1 MNSRYV
7 KQFLYTLAVCALG
20 VYLASCATQDVSEPA
35 AGQAQAEAPTTQ
47 EPADEAAPAEEPAE
61 EEGATDEPS
70 SPQEP
75 SSQQTSQEDT
85 QSDDPAGEDTAEERT
100 EVPNGD
106 RESQAA
112 AKEQQQEEPSED
124 DEQDGESNEE
134 FVEVS
139 EAEYE
144 KTFSEVEKTIER
156 LNEIIRERNFS
167 EWKKLLTERYVN
179 TFSDPERL
187 AKISETPVMRRNDI
201 ELTSLRDYFRWVVV
215 PSRANARLDDLNFIS
230 EDQVEAIMKVNGR
243 RVILY
248 ELREVDGA
256 WKVDVS

>member
-1 MNSRYV
+1 MKFRHV
-7 KQFLYTLAVCALG
+7 KQFLHALAVCAVS
-20 VYLASCATQDVSEPA
+20 VYLATCATQEAREPA
-35 AGQAQAEAPTTQ
+35 PEQPEPEAP
-47 EPADEAAPAEEPAE
+47 AAEEPAE
-61 EEGATDEPS
+61 EAPAAEEPAS
-70 SPQEP
+70 QQEP
-75 SSQQTSQEDT
+75 SSQETSEADA
-85 QSDDPAGEDTAEERT
+85 QSDGSAEEDTAEEP
-100 EVPNGD
+100 E
-106 RESQAA
+106 ESTQT
-112 AKEQQQEEPSED
+112 PSED
-124 DEQDGESNEE
+124 QETESAAKQEDQEQASDDEQSAESSEE

-156 LNEIIRERNFS
+156 LNEIIRERNFT
-167 EWKKLLTERYVN
+167 EWKKLLTERYID
-179 TFSDPERL
+179 TFSDSDRL

-256 WKVDVS
+256 WKVDVT